1 MPVAIFAFTVSA
13 DRFATSPTTAITYS
27 FRTRSA
33 ATWASFET
41 SGRATTWQIPS
52 RSRRSMK
59 ITPPRSRRVAA
70 QPMRVTVRPT
80 CAWVSDPQ

>member
-1 MPVAIFAFTVSA
+1 MSA
-13 DRFATSPTTAITYS
+13 ERLATSPTTASTNS
-27 FRTRSA
+27 ERTWSA
-33 ATWASFET
+33 SAWAAAET

-70 QPMRVTVRPT
+70 QPIRVTV
-80 CAWVSDPQ
+80 CSDVPVRSAPQ